1 MDPSFNQRN
10 LKALVLKSTGSN
22 YTVKSEAGNIFQC
35 KVKGVFRLKDIE
47 STNPIAVGDQV
58 EVEVLPGHETGMI
71 TKIYERKNYIIR
83 KSKKLS
89 KQVHIIATNI
99 DLALVIATPV
109 SPRTSTGFIDR
120 FLATAEA
127 YSIPAGI
134 IFNKEDLYDDEIK
147 SYVEDLKKLYD
158 EIGYKTFIIS
168 ALRQNSMR
176 GLSSALRD
184 KATLFSGHSGVGK
197 STLINALIPEL
208 NLKTSE
214 ISQQHLKGIHT
225 TTFAE
230 MHPLPAGGYI
240 IDTPGIR
247 EFGIIEFKTAEVSHY
262 FPEMFRLSKNCKFN
276 NCLHVNESDC
286 AVLKGLNEGTIS
298 KSRYASYL
306 SILNNED
313 IYK

>member
-1 MDPSFNQRN
+1 

-22 YTVKSEAGNIFQC
+22 YTVKSEDGNVFQS

-47 STNPIAVGDQV
+47 STNPIAVGDHV
-58 EVEVLPGHETGMI
+58 EVELLPGHETGMI
-71 TKIYERKNYIIR
+71 IKILERKNYIIR

-109 SPRTSTGFIDR
+109 APRTSTGFIDR

-134 IFNKEDLYDDEIK
+134 VFNKEDLYDDEIK
-147 SYVEDLKKLYD
+147 SYVDDLKKLYD
-158 EIGYKTFIIS
+158 AIGYKTFIIS
-168 ALRQNSMR
+168 AVRQNSMKD
-176 GLSSALRD
+176 LNAALGD
-184 KATLFSGHSGVGK
+184 KVTLFSGHSGVGK
-197 STLINALIPEL
+197 STLIIALIPEL

-214 ISQQHLKGIHT
+214 ISQQHLKGTHT

-230 MHPLPAGGYI
+230 MHQLPAGGYI

-262 FPEMFRLSKNCKFN
+262 FPEMFRLSKNCKFY

-286 AVLKGLNEGTIS
+286 AVLKGLEEGTIS
-298 KSRYASYL
+298 ESRYASYL